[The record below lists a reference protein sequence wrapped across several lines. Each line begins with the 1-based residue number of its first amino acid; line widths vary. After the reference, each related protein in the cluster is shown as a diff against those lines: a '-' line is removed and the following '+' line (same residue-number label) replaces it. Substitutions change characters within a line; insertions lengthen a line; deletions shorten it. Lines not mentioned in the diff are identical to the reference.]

1 MSGPGV
7 SSNIAPL
14 QLNCVAKTGMERS
27 WGVECCRK
35 FCYNLIRGWVVP
47 KPEGISKR
55 FATVKGFA
63 DNIFATDKS
72 MRTAF

>member
-1 MSGPGV
+1 
-7 SSNIAPL
+7 
-14 QLNCVAKTGMERS
+14 MERS